1 MAETTTQGTQQQLY
15 ITLSPSGEIKIGTCM
30 HCVVQE
36 QGRPERAWNPDG
48 DKELD
53 FPRDEL
59 IAQLAQ
65 RGVHVEILEQYV
77 CP

>member
-1 MAETTTQGTQQQLY
+1 MTDGTTQDQQLY
-15 ITLSPSGEIKIGTCM
+15 ITLTTDGQLKIGTCL

-48 DKELD
+48 DRELD

-59 IAQLAQ
+59 IAELA
-65 RGVHVEILEQYV
+65 RLGVSVEIVEQYV

>member
-1 MAETTTQGTQQQLY
+1 MADGTTQGTQLY
-15 ITLSPSGEIKIGTCM
+15 ITLTNGQLKIGTCM
-30 HCVVQE
+30 HCVVKE
-36 QGRPERAWNPDG
+36 QGRPERAWDPDG

-53 FPRDEL
+53 FPRDQL

-65 RGVHVEILEQYV
+65 RGVSVEIVEQYV

>member
-1 MAETTTQGTQQQLY
+1 MADGTAQGALY
-15 ITLSPSGEIKIGTCM
+15 ITLDNGQLKIGTCM

-36 QGRPERAWNPDG
+36 QGRPERAWEPDG

-59 IAQLAQ
+59 IAELA
-65 RGVHVEILEQYV
+65 RLGVSVKVVEQYV

>member
-1 MAETTTQGTQQQLY
+1 MADGTSAPQQLY
-15 ITLSPSGEIKIGTCM
+15 ITLDNGQLKIGTCM

-36 QGRPERAWNPDG
+36 QGRPERAWDPDG
-48 DKELD
+48 DRELD

-65 RGVHVEILEQYV
+65 LGVKVEIIEQYV

>member
-1 MAETTTQGTQQQLY
+1 MAEASTTGAQQLY
-15 ITLSPSGEIKIGTCM
+15 ITLSPDGQLKVGTCN

-36 QGRPERAWNPDG
+36 RGRPERAWNPDG

-53 FPRDEL
+53 FPRDQL
-59 IAQLAQ
+59 IAQLA
-65 RGVHVEILEQYV
+65 RLGVSIKIVEQYV